1 MAQIYRIYF
10 YQIIFHL
17 QVILKKHFLSSPSHP
32 SPSPPPKEF
41 RQIKEVHILRDG
53 NIKNL
58 PSMLP

>member
-1 MAQIYRIYF
+1 M
-10 YQIIFHL
+10 
-17 QVILKKHFLSSPSHP
+17 ILKRHFLSSPSHP

-41 RQIKEVHILRDG
+41 RQIKEVHILGDG